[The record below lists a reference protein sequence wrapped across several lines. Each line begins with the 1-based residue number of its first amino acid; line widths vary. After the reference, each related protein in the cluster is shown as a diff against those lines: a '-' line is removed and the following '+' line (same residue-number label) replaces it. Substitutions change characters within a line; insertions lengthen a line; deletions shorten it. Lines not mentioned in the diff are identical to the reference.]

1 MKSKSWFL
9 LVAAALHFDLYAKI
23 EMKTLI
29 ERIISGGQTGVDRAA
44 LDVALELGI
53 PCGGWCPKGR
63 KAEDG
68 RIPDH
73 YPLQE
78 ASSSEYP
85 VRTQL
90 NVEDSDGTLILSWGS
105 PVGGTALTIKL
116 AKKFKKPYF
125 LIDLSQE
132 GDSRKVLDW
141 VRDHR
146 IQTLNVAGPREGEA
160 PKIYNRAA
168 AFLHEVLKVIP
179 RASTLP
185 ENPA

>member
-1 MKSKSWFL
+1 MKNR
-9 LVAAALHFDLYAKI
+9 I
-23 EMKTLI
+23 EK
-29 ERIISGGQTGVDRAA
+29 IISGGQTGVDRAA
-44 LDVALELGI
+44 LDMALEFGI

-63 KAEDG
+63 RAEDG

-85 VRTQL
+85 FRTQL

-116 AKKFKKPYF
+116 AKKLKKPYL
-125 LIDLSQE
+125 LIDLSQG

-141 VRDHR
+141 LKDNH
-146 IQTLNVAGPREGEA
+146 IQILNVAGPREGEA
-160 PKIYNRAA
+160 PGIHDRAV
-168 AFLHEVLKVIP
+168 AFFREVLRMAQKE
-179 RASTLP
+179 S
-185 ENPA
+185 

>member
-1 MKSKSWFL
+1 MEIF
-9 LVAAALHFDLYAKI
+9 I
-23 EMKTLI
+23 EK
-29 ERIISGGQTGVDRAA
+29 IISGGQTGVDRAA
-44 LDVALELGI
+44 LDVALKLGI

-63 KAEDG
+63 RAEDG
-68 RIPDH
+68 KIPEP

-90 NVEDSDGTLILSWGS
+90 NVEDSDGTLILSCGS

-116 AKKFKKPYF
+116 AKKFKKPYL

-132 GDSRKVLDW
+132 GDPQRVLDW
-141 VRDHR
+141 ARDHH
-146 IQTLNVAGPREGEA
+146 IQILNVAGPREGEA

-168 AFLHEVLKVIP
+168 AFLHEVLKGIP
-179 RASTLP
+179 RPSTLAD
-185 ENPA
+185 NPS